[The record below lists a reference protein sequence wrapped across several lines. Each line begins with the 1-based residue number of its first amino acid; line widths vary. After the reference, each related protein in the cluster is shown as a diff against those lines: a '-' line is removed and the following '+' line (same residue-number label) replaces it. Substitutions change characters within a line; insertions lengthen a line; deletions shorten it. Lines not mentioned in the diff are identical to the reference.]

1 MFNFISAWWFSEYR
15 SFASIGTFIPRCFIL
30 FDMMI
35 NGTAS
40 LISLSNFSLLVYRNG
55 RGFCTLIL
63 YPPTL
68 LNSLMSCSS
77 FLVASLEIFMYQ
89 SVQLHNHVQLCVTP
103 WTATRQASLPNTTS
117 CSLCKLMSIKSVIP
131 DNHLILC
138 CPLFLLPSSF
148 PASASF
154 LRSQFFTSGG
164 QNIGASA
171 SVLPI
176 NIQDWFPLQLTGL
189 ILQSKGFSIVFSNTR
204 VQKYPLFSA

>member
-1 MFNFISAWWFSEYR
+1 MHVWFS
-15 SFASIGTFIPRCFIL
+15 TFIQMCNYAFVVKIPWPRH
-30 FDMMI
+30 DH
-35 NGTAS
+35 
-40 LISLSNFSLLVYRNG
+40 
-55 RGFCTLIL
+55 
-63 YPPTL
+63 
-68 LNSLMSCSS
+68 LNNLQ
-77 FLVASLEIFMYQ
+77 VPEEQ
-89 SVQLHNHVQLCVTP
+89 VSVQLHNHVQLCVTP

-131 DNHLILC
+131 ANHLILC

-164 QNIGASA
+164 QNIEASA